1 MRYKKVL
8 ALAVGIGTLF
18 AGSAFA
24 QKGMGGPMGGPMGG
38 RMAPPVDQA
47 KLQEFCKDAQPLYQ
61 REAQLRLE
69 TRSLILQQNPNWDA
83 ILEKEQEL
91 AKIRVEIMK
100 KGHEKGLP
108 LGRVGM
114 WRKYCGW

>member
-1 MRYKKVL
+1 MRYKKAL
-8 ALAVGIGTLF
+8 ALMFGIGTLV
-18 AGSAFA
+18 GGPAFA
-24 QKGMGGPMGGPMGG
+24 KKGMGGPMV
-38 RMAPPVDQA
+38 PPVDKA

-69 TRSLILQQNPNWDA
+69 KRSLMLQLNPNWDA

-91 AKIRVEIMK
+91 AKIRVELTK
-100 KGHEKGLP
+100 KARDKGLP
-108 LGRVGM
+108 VGRFGK

>member
-1 MRYKKVL
+1 MRYKKAL
-8 ALAVGIGTLF
+8 ALMVGIGTLF

-24 QKGMGGPMGGPMGG
+24 KKGMGGPMGGP
-38 RMAPPVDQA
+38 MAPPVDQA

-61 REAQLRLE
+61 RESQLRLE
-69 TRSLILQQNPNWDA
+69 TRSLMLQPNPNWDA

-91 AKIRVEIMK
+91 AKIRVELMK
-100 KGHEKGLP
+100 KAHDKGLP
-108 LGRVGM
+108 VGRFGM

>member
-1 MRYKKVL
+1 MRYKKAL
-8 ALAVGIGTLF
+8 ALVVGIGTLF

-24 QKGMGGPMGGPMGG
+24 QKGGGGQMGG

-61 REAQLRLE
+61 RESQLRLE
-69 TRSLILQQNPNWDA
+69 TRSLILQQTPNWDA

-91 AKIRVEIMK
+91 AKIRVELMK
-100 KGHEKGLP
+100 KAHDKGLP
-108 LGRVGM
+108 LGRFGM